1 MAPASATATVNGSST
16 RARGTVLIW
25 RPTKIMNMGDLS
37 KDDDFLSHLLVEKL
51 GTGAVPLL
59 VHKMDPSRRL
69 PKTNAEDLMQIVR
82 RLVASKLGAQNAV
95 RQSVDDLLALP
106 SVRYYLKPYTQKQI
120 NAFATHAS
128 RYFEL
133 YNPAGCIEI
142 AHTSRYSH
150 RTGKSEL
157 CILATR
163 PLAPGVVIIELKG
176 SMAHLSKE
184 EDKELKRTD
193 LRNIDIRR
201 DFSVIHSR
209 QMKKNHLFLGPARFV
224 NHDCDN
230 NCELFREG
238 KYITFRTLRAISVG
252 EEITA
257 HYGDGYFGGKNRH
270 CLCETCEK
278 NGRGGYAPDHSD
290 GDVDSGG
297 EQDAEASDDD
307 AEAHAATV
315 ADVNERRTRRGVY
328 AIIQEEDSDSEES
341 DDEDK
346 EGDKPL
352 ANVPD
357 ASGDDEVDMELG
369 GEASH
374 LVAVSSSSRHFPVI
388 DAIVATP
395 DPDVQPSRMTSLS
408 AEGSASSNKGQAQ
421 AKSVIFTRRQT
432 QESSSKHSTPAP
444 HDTLHNLS
452 SRLRGQNLRDSVS
465 VTPSRSKGKEADKT
479 QVKEESEARVL
490 RARPSVV
497 GEKSDLVGP
506 PKREIPRGSDGRPL
520 PTCVTCSNVLPV
532 ISVDSKVVWGLN
544 LDSPRKGK
552 KSKQRQECPRC
563 MRHVAIYGQPW
574 PARLPSQAIV
584 APPRDDVEAS
594 SSRRPPQKTTPAV
607 ERKHVPPVDE
617 RPLKKRKANDGP
629 SREMSAKVKELF
641 GPLKRKRGRPRKYP
655 LLEEELPKRK
665 RGRPRKY
672 PVSEVPL
679 RSQPSSPPKP
689 PLTPPA
695 PVIKLSAPPSPSV
708 KNSDHSPSSSR
719 SHTRPKA
726 LAVQSQ
732 PRDSNGRFGKKATT
746 NGRFVRK
753 KFGHFQNLTRTERLF
768 RRNIKVTQWLAG
780 RHEEDE
786 MDDEEADSQ
795 DWDQANDPEIL
806 PTGKRAA
813 SFPPEGS
820 APLTK
825 KPRHCPSPFERND
838 EALEYCPSVPS
849 GPSAYKFKGVGSS
862 LLYHPNP
869 TNYARRKWAPCPD
882 DVSQDEEDSGPSL
895 PTLESDSIGPV
906 TPDDQTPL
914 PIAGPSQLEHTVAE
928 KLARRASWRGPV
940 HNSVLTF
947 RPSPVNFARRRWSS
961 MSKSPLDSG
970 PGTRRSERLN
980 PKASFCGEDGST
992 KVSSADGLHATPTV
1006 GSRSSAR
1013 VSSMSENMYIEGGAI
1028 PRAGSYASSFD
1039 DLSEQFP
1046 ISDVHRRTS
1055 FPDDGTLDSANSD
1068 DDRVVEGLLSESK
1081 EAHTGVVNEEQF
1093 SHLRVTY
1100 TAKLPAP
1107 VPWKNARGTPM
1118 SHYLRKSASFHA
1130 DDEPSSPTRFID
1142 AGWESDCSH
1151 STASLIARAESELCG
1166 HG

>member
-1 MAPASATATVNGSST
+1 
-16 RARGTVLIW
+16 
-25 RPTKIMNMGDLS
+25 MNMGDLS

-69 PKTNAEDLMQIVR
+69 PKTNTEDLMQIVR
-82 RLVASKLGAQNAV
+82 RLVISKLGPQNAV
-95 RQSVDDLLALP
+95 RQAVDDLLVLP

-176 SMAHLSKE
+176 SMAHLSTE

-238 KYITFRTLRAISVG
+238 KYITFRTLRAISMG

-297 EQDAEASDDD
+297 EQDAEVSDDD
-307 AEAHAATV
+307 AEVCAATV

-352 ANVPD
+352 ANAPD

-369 GEASH
+369 GEACRS
-374 LVAVSSSSRHFPVI
+374 VAISSSSRHSAVI
-388 DAIVATP
+388 GATVATP
-395 DPDVQPSRMTSLS
+395 DPDVQLSRMTSLS
-408 AEGSASSNKGQAQ
+408 AEGSASSNKGKAP
-421 AKSVIFTRRQT
+421 AKCVISARRQKM
-432 QESSSKHSTPAP
+432 ESSSKHSTPVA

-452 SRLRGQNLRDSVS
+452 SRLRGQHLRDSVS
-465 VTPSRSKGKEADKT
+465 VTPSRSKGKEAEKA

-490 RARPSVV
+490 RARPSVIA
-497 GEKSDLVGP
+497 EKLDSAGP

-574 PARLPSQAIV
+574 PARIPSQAVV

-594 SSRRPPQKTTPAV
+594 SSRRPPQKTAPAV
-607 ERKHVPPVDE
+607 ERKHVPSVDE
-617 RPLKKRKANDGP
+617 RPLKKRKADDGP
-629 SREMSAKVKELF
+629 SVEMSAKAKELF

-655 LLEEELPKRK
+655 LPEEELPKRK

-672 PVSEVPL
+672 PVPEASP
-679 RSQPSSPPKP
+679 RSQPPSPPKP

-695 PVIKLSAPPSPSV
+695 PVIMPSVPPSPS
-708 KNSDHSPSSSR
+708 
-719 SHTRPKA
+719 A

-746 NGRFVRK
+746 NGRFVRR
-753 KFGHFQNLTRTERLF
+753 KFGALQNLTRTERLF
-768 RRNIKVTQWLAG
+768 HRNIKVTQWLAG

-786 MDDEEADSQ
+786 TDDEEADAQ
-795 DWDQANDPEIL
+795 DWDQANDPETL

-813 SFPPEGS
+813 SFPPESS

-825 KPRHCPSPFERND
+825 KPRHFASPFERND
-838 EALEYCPSVPS
+838 EALEYSPSVPS
-849 GPSAYKFKGVGSS
+849 AYRFKGVGSS

-895 PTLESDSIGPV
+895 PTLESDSNGPV
-906 TPDDQTPL
+906 TPDDHTPL
-914 PIAGPSQLEHTVAE
+914 PIAGPSQLEYTVAE
-928 KLARRASWRGPV
+928 KLAQRSSWRGPA

-947 RPSPVNFARRRWSS
+947 QPSPVNFARRRWSS
-961 MSKSPLDSG
+961 MSKPPLDSG
-970 PGTRRSERLN
+970 SGTRRSERLN
-980 PKASFCGEDGST
+980 PKASFSGEDGST
-992 KVSSADGLHATPTV
+992 KVPSADGPHATPTV
-1006 GSRSSAR
+1006 GSRSSVR
-1013 VSSMSENMYIEGGAI
+1013 VSSGSENMYIEGGAV

-1039 DLSEQFP
+1039 D
-1046 ISDVHRRTS
+1046 VRTS
-1055 FPDDGTLDSANSD
+1055 TS
-1068 DDRVVEGLLSESK
+1068 
-1081 EAHTGVVNEEQF
+1081 
-1093 SHLRVTY
+1093 Y
-1100 TAKLPAP
+1100 T
-1107 VPWKNARGTPM
+1107 
-1118 SHYLRKSASFHA
+1118 
-1130 DDEPSSPTRFID
+1130 
-1142 AGWESDCSH
+1142 
-1151 STASLIARAESELCG
+1151 
-1166 HG
+1166 

>member
-1 MAPASATATVNGSST
+1 
-16 RARGTVLIW
+16 
-25 RPTKIMNMGDLS
+25 MNMGDLS

-69 PKTNAEDLMQIVR
+69 PKTNAEDLMQMVR
-82 RLVASKLGAQNAV
+82 RLVASKLGPQNAV
-95 RQSVDDLLALP
+95 RQAVDDLLALP

-238 KYITFRTLRAISVG
+238 KYITFRTLRAISIG

-257 HYGDGYFGGKNRH
+257 HYGDGYFGGRNRH

-290 GDVDSGG
+290 GDVDSAG
-297 EQDAEASDDD
+297 EQDAEVSDDD
-307 AEAHAATV
+307 AEVPAATV

-328 AIIQEEDSDSEES
+328 AIVQEEDSDSEDS

-352 ANVPD
+352 ADAPD
-357 ASGDDEVDMELG
+357 ASGDDDVDMELG

-374 LVAVSSSSRHFPVI
+374 SVAVSSSSRHSAAI
-388 DAIVATP
+388 DATVATP
-395 DPDVQPSRMTSLS
+395 DPDVRPSCMSSLS
-408 AEGSASSNKGQAQ
+408 AEESGKAP
-421 AKSVIFTRRQT
+421 AKSVISTRRQKMT
-432 QESSSKHSTPAP
+432 HESSSKHSTPAP
-444 HDTLHNLS
+444 RDVSHNLS
-452 SRLRGQNLRDSVS
+452 SRLRGQSHRDSVS
-465 VTPSRSKGKEADKT
+465 VTPSRSKGKDVEKV

-497 GEKSDLVGP
+497 GEKIDSAGP
-506 PKREIPRGSDGRPL
+506 PKREIPRGEDGRPL
-520 PTCVTCSNVLPV
+520 PTCATCSNVLPV
-532 ISVDSKVVWGLN
+532 ISVDSKIVWGLN
-544 LDSPRKGK
+544 LDSPRRSK

-563 MRHVAIYGQPW
+563 MRHIAIYGQPW
-574 PARLPSQAIV
+574 PARLLSQAVV
-584 APPRDDVEAS
+584 APSRDDVDAN
-594 SSRRPPQKTTPAV
+594 SSRRPPQKSAPVV
-607 ERKHVPPVDE
+607 ERKPAPPVDE
-617 RPLKKRKANDGP
+617 RPLKKRRADNGP
-629 SREMSAKVKELF
+629 SVEMSAKAKELF

-655 LLEEELPKRK
+655 LPEEELPKRK

-672 PVSEVPL
+672 PLPEVPP
-679 RSQPSSPPKP
+679 RSHPHLPPKP

-695 PVIKLSAPPSPSV
+695 PMIKPSVLPSPSV

-746 NGRFVRK
+746 NGRFVRR
-753 KFGHFQNLTRTERLF
+753 KFGTFQNLTRTERLF
-768 RRNIKVTQWLAG
+768 HRRNIKVTQWLAG

-786 MDDEEADSQ
+786 TDGEEADPQ
-795 DWDQANDPEIL
+795 DWDQPNDPETL

-820 APLTK
+820 ASLAK
-825 KPRHCPSPFERND
+825 KPRHFTSPFERND
-838 EALEYCPSVPS
+838 EALEYSTSVPS
-849 GPSAYKFKGVGSS
+849 GPVAYRFKGVGSS

-869 TNYARRKWAPCPD
+869 TNYARRKWAPPCPD

-914 PIAGPSQLEHTVAE
+914 PIAGPSQLEHTVTE
-928 KLARRASWRGPV
+928 KLAQRASWRGPA

-947 RPSPVNFARRRWSS
+947 QPSPVNFARRRWSS
-961 MSKSPLDSG
+961 ITKSPLDSG
-970 PGTRRSERLN
+970 PATRRSERLN
-980 PKASFCGEDGST
+980 PKASFCGEDSST
-992 KVSSADGLHATPTV
+992 KVLSADGPYATPTV
-1006 GSRSSAR
+1006 GSRSSVR
-1013 VSSMSENMYIEGGAI
+1013 VSSVSENMYIEGGAI
-1028 PRAGSYASSFD
+1028 PRGGSYTSSFD
-1039 DLSEQFP
+1039 D
-1046 ISDVHRRTS
+1046 VRTS
-1055 FPDDGTLDSANSD
+1055 TS
-1068 DDRVVEGLLSESK
+1068 
-1081 EAHTGVVNEEQF
+1081 
-1093 SHLRVTY
+1093 Y
-1100 TAKLPAP
+1100 T
-1107 VPWKNARGTPM
+1107 
-1118 SHYLRKSASFHA
+1118 
-1130 DDEPSSPTRFID
+1130 
-1142 AGWESDCSH
+1142 
-1151 STASLIARAESELCG
+1151 
-1166 HG
+1166 

>member
-1 MAPASATATVNGSST
+1 MAPASATATANGSST

-51 GTGAVPLL
+51 GTGTVPLL

-95 RQSVDDLLALP
+95 RQAVDDLLALP

-163 PLAPGVVIIELKG
+163 SLAPGVVIIELKG

-257 HYGDGYFGGKNRH
+257 HYGDGYFGGRNRH

-278 NGRGGYAPDHSD
+278 NGRGGYAPDHFD

-297 EQDAEASDDD
+297 EQDAEVSEDD
-307 AEAHAATV
+307 AEVDAVTV

-341 DDEDK
+341 DDDDK
-346 EGDKPL
+346 EGEKPL
-352 ANVPD
+352 ANAPD
-357 ASGDDEVDMELG
+357 ASGEDEVDMELG
-369 GEASH
+369 GEAS
-374 LVAVSSSSRHFPVI
+374 LLPVH

-395 DPDVQPSRMTSLS
+395 DPNVHPSRMTSLS
-408 AEGSASSNKGQAQ
+408 AEGSACSNKGKAQ
-421 AKSVIFTRRQT
+421 EKPVISTRRQT
-432 QESSSKHSTPAP
+432 RESSSKYSTPAP

-452 SRLRGQNLRDSVS
+452 SRLRSQNLRDSVS
-465 VTPSRSKGKEADKT
+465 ITPSRSKGKEAEKT

-490 RARPSVV
+490 RARPSAV
-497 GEKSDLVGP
+497 GEKLDLIGP

-520 PTCVTCSNVLPV
+520 PTCVTCLNVLPV

-552 KSKQRQECPRC
+552 KSKQKQECPRC
-563 MRHVAIYGQPW
+563 MRHAAIYGQPW
-574 PARLPSQAIV
+574 PARLPSQAVV
-584 APPRDDVEAS
+584 APSRDDVEAS

-607 ERKHVPPVDE
+607 ERKHVPPVVE
-617 RPLKKRKANDGP
+617 RPLKKRKVDDGP
-629 SREMSAKVKELF
+629 RGEILAKAKELF
-641 GPLKRKRGRPRKYP
+641 GLPKRKRGRPRKYP
-655 LLEEELPKRK
+655 LPEEELPKRK

-672 PVSEVPL
+672 PVPEVPL

-689 PLTPPA
+689 PLTPSA
-695 PVIKLSAPPSPSV
+695 PVIKLSAPPSSV

-732 PRDSNGRFGKKATT
+732 PRDSNGRFGKKSTT

-786 MDDEEADSQ
+786 TDDEEADSQ
-795 DWDQANDPEIL
+795 DWDQANDPETL
-806 PTGKRAA
+806 RTAKRAA

-825 KPRHCPSPFERND
+825 KPRQLPSPFGGDD
-838 EALEYCPSVPS
+838 EVLDYSPSVPS

-882 DVSQDEEDSGPSL
+882 DMSQDEEDSGPSL
-895 PTLESDSIGPV
+895 PTLESDSVGPV

-928 KLARRASWRGPV
+928 KLAQRASWRGPV

-961 MSKSPLDSG
+961 ISKLPLDSG

-980 PKASFCGEDGST
+980 PKASFCGEDSST
-992 KVSSADGLHATPTV
+992 KVSSVDGLHAIPTV

-1028 PRAGSYASSFD
+1028 PRAGSYTPSFD
-1039 DLSEQFP
+1039 DLGEQFP
-1046 ISDVHRRTS
+1046 ILDVHRRTS
-1055 FPDDGTLDSANSD
+1055 FPDDGTVDSANSD

-1151 STASLIARAESELCG
+1151 STTASLIARAESGLCG
-1166 HG
+1166 HC